1 MAGFGSKIEFRV
13 AMSINISDIT
23 GALNKVEHI
32 HKVQLDNV
40 HRFFEENETF
50 SVKTFHYLI
59 SSNSIDERFK
69 AIDQAFS
76 SLGDVKTYLLEASY
90 LVR

>member
-1 MAGFGSKIEFRV
+1 
-13 AMSINISDIT
+13 MSITISDLSN
-23 GALNKVEHI
+23 ALNKVEHI
-32 HKVQLDNV
+32 HKVQLENV
-40 HRFFEENETF
+40 HHFFKANEAFSITTF
-50 SVKTFHYLI
+50 VNII
-59 SSNSIDERFK
+59 SSDSIDERFK